1 MKPMQESNPRGG
13 SKTHVHV
20 KIRRGPGARKL
31 KEARAGLTTKISQ
44 IPSNTA
50 CSTAEPGLK
59 RSDPRLSKR
68 NSGKSPRA
76 ATRREKIQLGTISET
91 PQIPTSPACPAAH
104 SEPGRPDSEL
114 SEWDVQSDSDLSETD
129 VLARVR
135 RGSGARRLR
144 EAQLGV
150 SWDST
155 QTPTNGACPSDESSL
170 AEGRRSDILGSHRKG
185 TARSFEAAHLR
196 TASATA
202 QTPSPVV
209 VIVESD
215 FWVPAVSSTQSTS
228 GYVSGSSNPT
238 STPRLPRSLRSFDD
252 DVPPY
257 LSLSAT
263 FQPIEPPEGQ
273 STDQDRSMAELK
285 DGSVADS
292 DLQVADLFPRPTVVF
307 IIKGQQPVD
316 TGNASPLVVVKNG
329 DERPNQ
335 HILCSK
341 AHELYSRLQAKG
353 EPWAKIRAI
362 PKNIEASI
370 EIKMCIAAGLNSAR
384 DMDRAAVF
392 KLCFPQWPLAQ
403 PAMTMKYQMQIL
415 QLTRYDM
422 ATFRSRRRS
431 ARSDASDFEEEEN
444 DWRRMTQS
452 FGAIGIYRP

>member
-1 MKPMQESNPRGG
+1 MKATQESNSRGG
-13 SKTHVHV
+13 STTHMHMKV
-20 KIRRGPGARKL
+20 RRGSRARKL
-31 KEARAGLTTKISQ
+31 KEAQASLTSEISQ
-44 IPSNTA
+44 IPTNTA
-50 CSTAEPGLK
+50 CSIAESGLK
-59 RSDPRLSKR
+59 RSDPRLSER
-68 NSGKSPRA
+68 TGGKSSRV
-76 ATRREKIQLGTISET
+76 ATRRGKIQLGTISET

-150 SWDST
+150 PCNST
-155 QTPTNGACPSDESSL
+155 QTPTNEACPSDEPSL

-185 TARSFEAAHLR
+185 TARSLEAAQPR

-202 QTPSPVV
+202 QTQDPVV

-215 FWVPAVSSTQSTS
+215 LPVPAVSSTQSTS
-228 GYVSGSSNPT
+228 GYVSQSSNST
-238 STPRLPRSLRSFDD
+238 STPRLSRSLRSFDD
-252 DVPPY
+252 DVPPD
-257 LSLSAT
+257 SSSSAT
-263 FQPIEPPEGQ
+263 LQPIEPPVAQ
-273 STDQDRSMAELK
+273 PTDQGRPMSELR

-292 DLQVADLFPRPTVVF
+292 NLQLADLFPRPTVVF
-307 IIKGQQPVD
+307 IIKRQQPVD

-335 HILCSK
+335 DLLCNK
-341 AHELYSRLQAKG
+341 AHELYMRLQAQG

-392 KLCFPQWPLAQ
+392 KLCFPQWPLEK
-403 PAMTMKYQMQIL
+403 PTMTIKYQMQIL

-422 ATFRSRRRS
+422 ADFQSRRRS